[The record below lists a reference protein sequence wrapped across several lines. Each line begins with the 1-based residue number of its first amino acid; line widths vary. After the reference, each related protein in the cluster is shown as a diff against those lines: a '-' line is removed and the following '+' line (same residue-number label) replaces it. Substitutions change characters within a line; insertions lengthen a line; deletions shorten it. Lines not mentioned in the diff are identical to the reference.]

1 MIKQSRSIIL
11 AIITLTLILSLVLS
25 GWITK
30 VFIRLPL
37 ISFGTVLQANN
48 QLSQNQLQARLISLE
63 AEVASLLYLKSE
75 NELLKSAIETKNEI
89 GITPIQAKIIT
100 FDNNF
105 TRSSALVGIGFNEG
119 VRVGQPVIYLGH
131 LVGLVKDVSDSSSK
145 IQFLNDADS
154 KLAISLQNSNS
165 SQGVLKSQFGT
176 SLEVDSIS
184 KLEQVNQ
191 GNNIITSATE
201 TIPAGLLVGKVK
213 SVSEG
218 DLFHKIIVD
227 YPINVYQL
235 TEVFILQT

>member
-1 MIKQSRSIIL
+1 MTKQYRSLII
-11 AIITLTLILSLVLS
+11 ASTVLILISGLVLS
-25 GWITK
+25 GWMMKI
-30 VFIRLPL
+30 FARLPL
-37 ISFGTVLQANN
+37 IAFDTMLQANN
-48 QLSQNQLQARLISLE
+48 QVSEEQLKAKVISLE

-75 NELLKSAIETKNEI
+75 NELLKSAIDTKNET
-89 GITPIQAKIIT
+89 GIIPIQARIIT

-105 TRSSALVGIGFNEG
+105 TRSSALVGVGSNLG
-119 VRVGQPVIYLGH
+119 VKEGQPVIYLGH
-131 LVGLVKDVSDSSSK
+131 LVGIVKEVSKDSSK

-154 KLAISLQNSNS
+154 KLAISLKNSNS
-165 SQGVLKSQFGT
+165 SQGILKSQFGT

-184 KLEQVNQ
+184 KLEPVNQ

-227 YPINVYQL
+227 YPINFYQL
-235 TEVFILQT
+235 NEVFILKT

>member
-1 MIKQSRSIIL
+1 MTKQYRSLII
-11 AIITLTLILSLVLS
+11 ASTVLILIAGLVLS
-25 GWITK
+25 GWMMKI
-30 VFIRLPL
+30 FARLPL
-37 ISFGTVLQANN
+37 IAFDTMLQANN
-48 QLSQNQLQARLISLE
+48 QVSEEQLKAKVISLE

-75 NELLKSAIETKNEI
+75 NELLKSAIDTKNET
-89 GITPIQAKIIT
+89 GIIPIQARIIT

-105 TRSSALVGIGFNEG
+105 TRSSALVGVGSNLG
-119 VRVGQPVIYLGH
+119 VKEGQPVIYLGH
-131 LVGLVKDVSDSSSK
+131 LVGIVKEVSKDSSK

-154 KLAISLQNSNS
+154 KLAISLNNSNS
-165 SQGVLKSQFGT
+165 SQGILKSQFGT

-184 KLEQVNQ
+184 KLEPVNQ

-227 YPINVYQL
+227 YPINFYQL
-235 TEVFILQT
+235 NEVFILKT

>member
-1 MIKQSRSIIL
+1 MIKQNRSIIL

-30 VFIRLPL
+30 VFTRLPL

>member
-1 MIKQSRSIIL
+1 MTKQYRSLII
-11 AIITLTLILSLVLS
+11 ASTVLILIAGLVLS
-25 GWITK
+25 GWMMKI
-30 VFIRLPL
+30 FARLPL
-37 ISFGTVLQANN
+37 IAFDTMLQANN
-48 QLSQNQLQARLISLE
+48 QVSEEQLKAKVISLE

-75 NELLKSAIETKNEI
+75 NELLKSAIDTKNET
-89 GITPIQAKIIT
+89 GIIPIQARIIT

-105 TRSSALVGIGFNEG
+105 TRSSALVGVGSNLG
-119 VRVGQPVIYLGH
+119 VKEGQPVIYLGH
-131 LVGLVKDVSDSSSK
+131 LVGIVKEVSKDSSK

-154 KLAISLQNSNS
+154 KLAISLKNSNS
-165 SQGVLKSQFGT
+165 SQGILKSQFGT

-184 KLEQVNQ
+184 KLEPVNQ

-227 YPINVYQL
+227 YPINFYQL
-235 TEVFILQT
+235 NEVFILKT

>member
-1 MIKQSRSIIL
+1 MIKQNRSIIL

-30 VFIRLPL
+30 VFTRLPL
-37 ISFGTVLQANN
+37 ISFGKVLQANN

>member
-1 MIKQSRSIIL
+1 MIKQNRSIIL

-30 VFIRLPL
+30 VFTRLPL

-48 QLSQNQLQARLISLE
+48 QLSQNQLQARLTSLE

>member
-1 MIKQSRSIIL
+1 MIKQNRSIIL

-30 VFIRLPL
+30 VFTRLPL
-37 ISFGTVLQANN
+37 ISFGKVLQANN
-48 QLSQNQLQARLISLE
+48 QLSQNQLQARLTSLE

>member
-1 MIKQSRSIIL
+1 MMKQNKSIIISSIIL
-11 AIITLTLILSLVLS
+11 ILIAILVLS

-30 VFIRLPL
+30 IFTKLPL
-37 ISFGTVLQANN
+37 ITFGPILNANN
-48 QLSQNQLQARLISLE
+48 QLSQDQLQARVISLE

-75 NELLKSAIETKNEI
+75 NELLKSAIETKNET
-89 GITPIQAKIIT
+89 GIIPIQAKIIT

-105 TRSSALVGIGFNEG
+105 ARSSALVGVGSNVG
-119 VRVGQPVIYLGH
+119 VKEGQPVIYLGH
-131 LVGLVKDVSDSSSK
+131 LVGIVKEVSESSSK

-165 SQGVLKSQFGT
+165 SQGILKSQFGT

-184 KLEQVNQ
+184 KLEPVNQ

-227 YPINVYQL
+227 YPINFYQL
-235 TEVFILQT
+235 NEVFILKT